1 MIQNFITIAF
11 RNLARH
17 KAFSIINIL
26 GLSIGISAAL
36 VIFLITYF
44 EFSYDKNIPDNDRV
58 YHVVM
63 DIGTEGHSG
72 GLPAPLGA
80 AIQNE
85 LTGIEHTI
93 PVFTFQRDA
102 TAKVEIAKVGSDKP
116 TVFKSVKNI
125 VFTNNT
131 YFYMMPFQ
139 WIAGS
144 PEVSMKEPFSTVM
157 TESRA
162 KQYFPSMPISEIM
175 GKQVTYN
182 GDLTTTITG
191 IVKDFEGN
199 TSFPSVEFISFAT
212 IAKTKLQDNF
222 LMNGWD
228 DWMAYAQLYVKLGK
242 ETNALQTASQI
253 TDLYKRN
260 IKDSKMDMIHTI
272 SYRLL
277 PLKDMHFDSQYGAI
291 GVRTANKKALVG
303 LFVIAGFLLL
313 LGCINFINLTT
324 ANATQRAKEIG
335 IRKTMGS
342 SRKQLVMQFMGET
355 FFITT
360 LATLLS
366 VCFTPF
372 LLYAFQD
379 FIPEGVRTNLLATP
393 AILLYLCLLIIVVS
407 VLSGFYPAMIL
418 SGYRPVSILK
428 GQAFANSKDTRQA
441 WFRKSLT
448 VSQFVIAQFF
458 IIATI
463 VMSKQINY
471 GLNADLGFNK
481 EAIITFEGGRD
492 TSKIKPQ
499 RLLNAIKAMP
509 EVQLASTGFFSPAD
523 EGVAF
528 TNIKYA
534 EKPDLKV
541 DIQIRW
547 GDPNFINV
555 YNLKLLAGK
564 NVAAS
569 DDFKEVIINETYAK
583 LLDFKKPE
591 DAIGKTL
598 IFNDQNLPIVGVM
611 QDFHDQSVR
620 TKISPLVLMGNN
632 GSIFHIRL
640 QPNTYGT
647 SRNNREEGAWKSA
660 IAKIQK
666 AFYETY
672 PDGTFEYQFFDEK
685 IAKLYEQET
694 RTASL
699 LTWATG
705 LAIFISC
712 LGLLGLVM
720 YTINTRTKEIGIRK
734 ILGASDG
741 NIVGV
746 LSTDFMKLVL
756 IAFLIATPL
765 AWWVMFKW
773 LQDFAY
779 RTPLSWW
786 VFALSGGVMLLI
798 ALLTLSVQTVK
809 AAVANPVKSL
819 RTE

>member
-1 MIQNFITIAF
+1 MIKNFITIAF

-17 KAFSIINIL
+17 KAFSIINVL

-44 EFSYDKNIPDNDRV
+44 EFSYDKNIPDGDRV
-58 YHVVM
+58 YRVVM
-63 DIGTEGHSG
+63 DIGTEGHTSAM
-72 GLPAPLGA
+72 PAPMGA
-80 AIQNE
+80 AVQSE
-85 LTGIEHTI
+85 LTGIEQTV
-93 PVFTFQRDA
+93 PVFQFQGDA
-102 TAKVEIAKVGSDKP
+102 TAKVDIAKVGSEKP
-116 TVFKSVKNI
+116 TVFKKVKDI
-125 VFTNNT
+125 VFTNSA

-139 WIAGS
+139 WVSGS

-162 KQYFPSMPISEIM
+162 KQYFPSMPVSEII

-182 GDLTTTITG
+182 GDLTTTVSG
-191 IVKDFEGN
+191 IVKDLEGN
-199 TSFPSVEFISFAT
+199 NSLSSVEFISLPT
-212 IAKTKLQDNF
+212 IAKTQLQNNF
-222 LMNGWD
+222 MMNTWD
-228 DWMAYAQLYVKLGK
+228 DWMAYAQLYVKLAKGTSVLPV
-242 ETNALQTASQI
+242 ENQMTA
-253 TDLYKRN
+253 LYKRN
-260 IKDSKMDMIHTI
+260 TQESKQDMIHTI
-272 SYRLL
+272 SYHLQ
-277 PLKDMHFDSQYGAI
+277 PLKDVHFNTEFLSFGSRI
-291 GVRTANKKALVG
+291 ANKKALLG

-313 LGCINFINLTT
+313 LACINFINLTT

-360 LATLLS
+360 IATVLS

-372 LLYAFQD
+372 LLQAFKD
-379 FIPEGVRTNLLATP
+379 FIPEGFNLNFLNIP
-393 AILLYLCLLIIVVS
+393 AILLFLVGLIALVS
-407 VLSGFYPAMIL
+407 FLSGFYPAMIL
-418 SGYRPVSILK
+418 SGYQPVSILK

-471 GLNADLGFNK
+471 GLHADLGFNTQ
-481 EAIITFEGGRD
+481 AIITFEGARD
-492 TSKIKPQ
+492 TSKTKPQ
-499 RLLNAIKAMP
+499 RLLNALKAMP
-509 EVQLASTGFFSPAD
+509 EVQLASTGFLSPAD

-534 EKPDLKV
+534 DKPDLKA

-547 GDPNFINV
+547 GDPNYMNL
-555 YNLKLLAGK
+555 YDLKLLAGK
-564 NVAAS
+564 NVVAS
-569 DDFKEVIINETYAK
+569 DNFKEAIINETYSK
-583 LLDFKKPE
+583 LLDFNTPE

-598 IFNDQNLPIVGVM
+598 VFNDNKLPIVGVM
-611 QDFHDQSVR
+611 KDFHDQSVR
-620 TKISPLVLMGNN
+620 TKIFPLVLMGSN
-632 GSIFHIRL
+632 GTIFHIRL
-640 QPNTYGT
+640 QPQGT
-647 SRNNREEGAWKSA
+647 EGGAWQSA

-734 ILGASDG
+734 ILGASVG

-756 IAFLIATPL
+756 IAFLIAAPL
-765 AWWVMFKW
+765 AWWTMYKW

-786 VFALSGGVMLLI
+786 VFAVSGGAMLLI